1 MESLGKYLKQE
12 RELRNLSLKEV
23 AKSTK
28 IREQFLK
35 AIEEDRYDL
44 LPSIVYVKGYLTLY
58 AKYLGLDPKEVILQ
72 YQNYLKSLIVSKPP
86 ELQQQIKPQK
96 KRVRPWLFFTIIF
109 VVTLL
114 LAFFVYIISHKP
126 PQWSPPSEDKKS
138 TTPPPLPIQEKM
150 GIQSPDQTKQRE
162 ILNQKEEE
170 AKNTIQT
177 KIHAFEVLEASMGTG
192 IEREGGRLILIG
204 KCSEFPCNN
213 QRAYFYTRI
222 KTKREGKIAHVWLWE
237 GKEFHRIEIEVKPPA
252 WSVYSY
258 LTLRPPLDGNWKAE
272 ARYGDHVLTT
282 ISFKATGFP
291 DYSMKE
297 KER

>member
-28 IREQFLK
+28 IREHFPR

-44 LPSIVYVKGYLTLY
+44 LPSTVYVKGYLTLY
-58 AKYLGLDPKEVILQ
+58 AKHLGLDPKDVILQ

-86 ELQQQIKPQK
+86 ELQQQIMPQK
-96 KRVRPWLFFTIIF
+96 KRVRPWLFFIIIF
-109 VVTLL
+109 AITLFI
-114 LAFFVYIISHKP
+114 AFFVYKP
-126 PQWSPPSEDKKS
+126 SEWSPPSEDKKS
-138 TTPPPLPIQEKM
+138 IIPPPLPIQEKV

-162 ILNQKEEE
+162 ILNQKEKE
-170 AKNTIQT
+170 AKDAIPT
-177 KIHAFEVLEASMGTG
+177 KSHPFEVLEASMGMG
-192 IEREGGRLILIG
+192 IEREGDRLILRG

-213 QRAYFYTRI
+213 QKAYFYTRI
-222 KTKREGKIAHVWLWE
+222 KTKREGKIAHVWLWK
-237 GKEFHRIEIEVKPPA
+237 GKEFHRVEIEVRPPV

-291 DYSMKE
+291 DYSIKE
-297 KER
+297 KE